1 MITFKAI
8 GALLDYPTPEL
19 KAAADEVEQAVA
31 EERALREAE
40 LDGVRAMI
48 ERVRRDDIMDLQEY
62 WIGLFD
68 RSKRLALHL
77 YEHSH
82 GESHDR
88 GQAMVN
94 LALTYRMN
102 GFELNASE
110 MPDYLPLFLEFL
122 SVIPEVHARRY
133 LTDALEII
141 EALRIRLEE
150 RDSTYA
156 ALLTALV
163 SLASRHADE
172 GEVEAILAGEPQ
184 DPKDLEELDRAWA
197 EEPVDFTAGSALKD
211 CPYAGVAAR
220 DRAAEY
226 AGARSGAGA

>member
-1 MITFKAI
+1 MISFKAI

-19 KAAADEVEQAVA
+19 QVAADEIEQALA
-31 EERALREAE
+31 EERALPPSEI
-40 LDGVRAMI
+40 DSIRAFI
-48 ERVRRDDIMDLQEY
+48 DRLRCSDVMDLQEY

-77 YEHSH
+77 YEHSY
-82 GESHDR
+82 GESRDR

-102 GFELNASE
+102 GFELNAAE

-133 LTDALEII
+133 LTDAIEII

-156 ALLTALV
+156 ALIGALV
-163 SLASRHADE
+163 TLASRQADE
-172 GEVEAILAGEPQ
+172 DEVEAILAGEPQ
-184 DPKDLEELDRAWA
+184 DPQDLEQLDREWA

-211 CPYAGVAAR
+211 CPYAVAAAR
-220 DRAAEY
+220 DRVAELAR
-226 AGARSGAGA
+226 AGA

>member
-1 MITFKAI
+1 MISFKAI
-8 GALLDYPTPEL
+8 GALLDYPTPDL
-19 KAAADEVEQAVA
+19 QAAADEIEQALA
-31 EERALREAE
+31 EERALPAAE
-40 LDGVRAMI
+40 LEGVRAFI
-48 ERVRRDDIMDLQEY
+48 ERLRRSDIMDLQEY

-77 YEHSH
+77 YEHSY
-82 GESHDR
+82 GESRDR

-122 SVIPEVHARRY
+122 SVVPEVHARRY
-133 LTDALEII
+133 LTDAIEII

-156 ALLTALV
+156 ALLNALV
-163 SLASRHADE
+163 TLASRDADAD
-172 GEVEAILAGEPQ
+172 EVEAILAEEPQ
-184 DPKDLEELDRAWA
+184 DPPDLEALDKEWA

-211 CPYAGVAAR
+211 CAYAR
-220 DRAAEY
+220 
-226 AGARSGAGA
+226 AGA

>member
-1 MITFKAI
+1 MISFKAL

-19 KAAADEVEQAVA
+19 QAASDEIEQALC
-31 EERALREAE
+31 EERALGATEIE
-40 LDGVRAMI
+40 GVRAFMD
-48 ERVRRDDIMDLQEY
+48 RLRGRDLMELQEY

-82 GESHDR
+82 GESRDR

-102 GFELNASE
+102 GFELNAAE

-122 SVIPEVHARRY
+122 SVIPAAHARRY
-133 LTDALEII
+133 LTDAIEII

-156 ALLTALV
+156 ALLGALV
-163 SLASRHADE
+163 TLASREADAD
-172 GEVEAILAGEPQ
+172 EVEAILGQEPQ
-184 DPKDLEELDRAWA
+184 DPTDFEELDREWA
-197 EEPVDFTAGSALKD
+197 EEPVDFAAGSALKD
-211 CPYAGVAAR
+211 CPYAGATAR
-220 DRAAEY
+220 NRAAEY
-226 AGARSGAGA
+226 ASAGA

>member
-1 MITFKAI
+1 MISFKAI
-8 GALLDYPTPEL
+8 GALLDYPTPDL
-19 KAAADEVEQAVA
+19 QAAADEIEQALA
-31 EERALREAE
+31 EERALPAAE
-40 LDGVRAMI
+40 LEGVRAFI
-48 ERVRRDDIMDLQEY
+48 ERLRRSDIMDLQEY

-77 YEHSH
+77 YEHSY
-82 GESHDR
+82 GESRDR

-122 SVIPEVHARRY
+122 SVVPEVHARRY
-133 LTDALEII
+133 LTDAIEII

-156 ALLTALV
+156 ALLSALV
-163 SLASRHADE
+163 TLASRDADTD
-172 GEVEAILAGEPQ
+172 EVEAILAEEPQ
-184 DPKDLEELDRAWA
+184 DPPDLEALDKEWA

-211 CPYAGVAAR
+211 CAYAR
-220 DRAAEY
+220 
-226 AGARSGAGA
+226 AGA

>member
-1 MITFKAI
+1 MISFKAI

-19 KAAADEVEQAVA
+19 QAAADEIEQALG
-31 EERALREAE
+31 EERAIPAAE
-40 LDGVRAMI
+40 LDGVRAFI
-48 ERVRRDDIMDLQEY
+48 DRLRSSDIMDLQEY

-77 YEHSH
+77 YEHSY
-82 GESHDR
+82 GESRDR

-141 EALRIRLEE
+141 EALRIRLDE

-156 ALLTALV
+156 ALLSALV
-163 SLASRHADE
+163 TLASREADE
-172 GEVEAILAGEPQ
+172 GLVEEILAGEPR
-184 DPKDLEELDRAWA
+184 DPADLEELDKEWA
-197 EEPVDFTAGSALKD
+197 EEPVDFAAGSALKD
-211 CPYAGVAAR
+211 CPYSGGIGR
-220 DRAAEY
+220 DRAAEFAR
-226 AGARSGAGA
+226 AGA

>member
-1 MITFKAI
+1 MISFKAL
-8 GALLDYPTPEL
+8 GALLDYPTAEVQ
-19 KAAADEVEQAVA
+19 AAADEIEQALS
-31 EERALREAE
+31 EERAIPAAE
-40 LDGVRAMI
+40 LDGVRAVI
-48 ERVRRDDIMDLQEY
+48 ARLRSSDIMDLQEY

-77 YEHSH
+77 YEHSY
-82 GESHDR
+82 GESRDR

-102 GFELNASE
+102 GFELAASE

-156 ALLTALV
+156 ALLSALV
-163 SLASRHADE
+163 ALATREADE
-172 GEVEAILAGEPQ
+172 AVVEEILAGEPQ
-184 DPKDLEELDRAWA
+184 DPVDLEQLDKEWA
-197 EEPVDFTAGSALKD
+197 EQPVDFTAGSALKD
-211 CPYAGVAAR
+211 CAYAR
-220 DRAAEY
+220 
-226 AGARSGAGA
+226 AGA

>member
-1 MITFKAI
+1 MITFKAL
-8 GALLDYPTPEL
+8 GALLDYPTAEL
-19 KAAADEVEQAVA
+19 QAALDEVEQAVA
-31 EERALREAE
+31 EERALPASE
-40 LDGVRAMI
+40 LDGVRAVI
-48 ERVRRDDIMDLQEY
+48 DRLRRSDIMDAQEY

-77 YEHSH
+77 YEHSY
-82 GESHDR
+82 GESRDR

-102 GFELNASE
+102 GFELNAAE

-133 LTDALEII
+133 LTDAIEIV

-156 ALLTALV
+156 ALLSALV
-163 SLASRHADE
+163 TLASREADVN
-172 GEVEAILAGEPQ
+172 EVEAILAEEPQ
-184 DPKDLEELDRAWA
+184 DPADLEALDKEWA
-197 EEPVDFTAGSALKD
+197 EEPIDFTAGSALKD
-211 CPYAGVAAR
+211 CAYAR
-220 DRAAEY
+220 P
-226 AGARSGAGA
+226 GA

>member
-1 MITFKAI
+1 MISFKAI

-19 KAAADEVEQAVA
+19 QGSLDEIEQALG
-31 EERALREAE
+31 EERAIPSAE
-40 LDGVRAMI
+40 LEGVGACIDRL
-48 ERVRRDDIMDLQEY
+48 RRSDIMDAQEY

-82 GESHDR
+82 GESRDR

-102 GFELNASE
+102 GFELNAAE

-133 LTDALEII
+133 LTDAIDII

-156 ALLTALV
+156 ALLGALV
-163 SLASRHADE
+163 TFAQREADDA
-172 GEVEAILAGEPQ
+172 EVEAILAGEPE
-184 DPKDLEELDRAWA
+184 DPKDLEELDREWA

-211 CPYAGVAAR
+211 CPYSGTTAR
-220 DRAAEY
+220 NRAAELAR
-226 AGARSGAGA
+226 AGA

>member
-1 MITFKAI
+1 MISFKAI

-19 KAAADEVEQAVA
+19 KAATDEIEQAVA
-31 EERALREAE
+31 EERALGDAE

-48 ERVRRDDIMDLQEY
+48 DRIRRDDIMDLQEY

-77 YEHSH
+77 YEHSY
-82 GESHDR
+82 GESRDR

-122 SVIPEVHARRY
+122 SVIPEVHAKRY
-133 LTDALEII
+133 LTDAINII

-150 RDSTYA
+150 RDSAYA

-163 SLASRHADE
+163 TLASREASMD
-172 GEVEAILAGEPQ
+172 EVEAILAEEPQ
-184 DPKDLEELDRAWA
+184 DPVDLEALDKEWA

-211 CPYAGVAAR
+211 CAYAR
-220 DRAAEY
+220 
-226 AGARSGAGA
+226 AGA

>member
-1 MITFKAI
+1 MISFKVL

-19 KAAADEVEQAVA
+19 QAAADEIEQALA
-31 EERALREAE
+31 EERALPAAE
-40 LDGVRAMI
+40 LEGARAFI
-48 ERVRRDDIMDLQEY
+48 AHLRSTDIMDLQEY

-82 GESHDR
+82 GESRDR

-102 GFELNASE
+102 GFELAAAE

-133 LTDALEII
+133 LGDAIAII

-163 SLASRHADE
+163 TLAPTDANDA
-172 GEVEAILAGEPQ
+172 EVEAILASEPE
-184 DPKDLEELDRAWA
+184 DPKDLEALDQEWA
-197 EEPVDFTAGSALKD
+197 EEPVDFAAGSALKD
-211 CPYAGVAAR
+211 CPYSGGIAR
-220 DRAAEY
+220 QRAAEFVN
-226 AGARSGAGA
+226 AGA

>member
-1 MITFKAI
+1 MITFKAL
-8 GALLDYPTPEL
+8 GALFDYPTSEL
-19 KAAADEVEQAVA
+19 RSAADEIEQALA
-31 EERALREAE
+31 EERALPAAALE
-40 LDGVRAMI
+40 GVSAFI
-48 ERVRRDDIMDLQEY
+48 ERLRTSDIMDMQEY

-77 YEHSH
+77 YEHSY
-82 GESHDR
+82 GESRDR

-102 GFELNASE
+102 GFELNAPE

-122 SVIPEVHARRY
+122 SIIPEVHARRY
-133 LTDALEII
+133 LTDAIEII

-163 SLASRHADE
+163 TLASRQADE
-172 GEVEAILAGEPQ
+172 GEVEAILGSEPQ
-184 DPKDLEELDRAWA
+184 DPQDLEELDKEWA

-211 CPYAGVAAR
+211 CPYAGAAAR
-220 DRAAEY
+220 DRAAELAR
-226 AGARSGAGA
+226 AGA

>member
-1 MITFKAI
+1 MITFKALS
-8 GALLDYPTPEL
+8 ALLDYPNAEMLASLSAIEAALVGEHEL
-19 KAAADEVEQAVA
+19 GEG
-31 EERALREAE
+31 E
-40 LDGVRAMI
+40 LLNVRHFI
-48 ERVRRDDIMDLQEY
+48 CDLERRDLLDVQER
-62 WIGLFD
+62 WINLFD

-82 GESHDR
+82 GESRDR

-102 GFELNASE
+102 GFELNAAE

-133 LTDALEII
+133 LTDAIEIV

-156 ALLTALV
+156 ALMAALI
-163 SLASRHADE
+163 SLAQREADDA
-172 GEVEAILAGEPQ
+172 EVEAILAGEPE
-184 DPKDLEELDRAWA
+184 DPKDLEELDREWA
-197 EEPVDFTAGSALKD
+197 EEPVHFTVGSALKD
-211 CPYAGVAAR
+211 CPYSGDSVRNRATELAR
-220 DRAAEY
+220 
-226 AGARSGAGA
+226 AGA

>member
-1 MITFKAI
+1 MISFKAL
-8 GALLDYPTPEL
+8 GALIDYPTAEL
-19 KAAADEVEQAVA
+19 QAAADEIEQALA
-31 EERALREAE
+31 EERAIPAPE
-40 LDGVRAMI
+40 LDGVRGLIDRLRGA
-48 ERVRRDDIMDLQEY
+48 DIMDSQEY

-77 YEHSH
+77 YEHSY
-82 GESHDR
+82 GESRDR

-102 GFELNASE
+102 GFELNAAE

-122 SVIPEVHARRY
+122 SVIPEAHARRY

-156 ALLTALV
+156 ALLSALV
-163 SLASRHADE
+163 TLASREADDAV
-172 GEVEAILAGEPQ
+172 VEEILAGEPQ
-184 DPKDLEELDRAWA
+184 DPADLEELDREWA
-197 EEPVDFTAGSALKD
+197 EEPVDFAAGSALKD
-211 CPYAGVAAR
+211 CPYSGGIAR
-220 DRAAEY
+220 DRAAEFAR
-226 AGARSGAGA
+226 AGA

>member
-1 MITFKAI
+1 MISFKAL
-8 GALLDYPTPEL
+8 GALLDYPTVEL
-19 KAAADEVEQAVA
+19 QSALDDVEQALG
-31 EERALREAE
+31 EERVIPAAE
-40 LDGVRAMI
+40 LEGVCAFIDRL
-48 ERVRRDDIMDLQEY
+48 RRRDVMDAQEY

-77 YEHSH
+77 YEHSY
-82 GESHDR
+82 GESRDR

-102 GFELNASE
+102 GFELNAAE

-133 LTDALEII
+133 LTDAIEII

-150 RDSTYA
+150 RDSAYA
-156 ALLTALV
+156 ALLGALLT
-163 SLASRHADE
+163 LAHREADDA
-172 GEVEAILAGEPQ
+172 EVEAILAGEPE
-184 DPKDLEELDRAWA
+184 DPKDLEELDREWA

-211 CPYAGVAAR
+211 CPYSGDTVR
-220 DRAAEY
+220 NRAAELAR
-226 AGARSGAGA
+226 AGA

>member
-1 MITFKAI
+1 MISFKAL

-19 KAAADEVEQAVA
+19 QVALDEVEQALA
-31 EERALREAE
+31 EERALPAAEREA
-40 LDGVRAMI
+40 VRAFI
-48 ERVRRDDIMDLQEY
+48 DRLRRTDIMDLQEY

-77 YEHSH
+77 YEHSY
-82 GESHDR
+82 GESRDR

-102 GFELNASE
+102 GFELAAAE

-133 LTDALEII
+133 LGEAIDIV

-150 RDSTYA
+150 RDSPYA
-156 ALLTALV
+156 TLLTALV
-163 SLASRHADE
+163 GLAGRDADD
-172 GEVEAILAGEPQ
+172 GEVEAILASEPE
-184 DPKDLEELDRAWA
+184 DPKDLEQLDAEWA

-211 CPYAGVAAR
+211 CPYSGGIAR
-220 DRAAEY
+220 ERAAEFVK
-226 AGARSGAGA
+226 AGA

>member
-1 MITFKAI
+1 VISFKAL
-8 GALLDYPTPEL
+8 GALLDYPTAEL
-19 KAAADEVEQAVA
+19 QAAADEIEQALA
-31 EERALREAE
+31 EERAIPAAE
-40 LDGVRAMI
+40 LEEVRALI
-48 ERVRRDDIMDLQEY
+48 ERLRRSDIMDLQEY

-77 YEHSH
+77 YEHSY
-82 GESHDR
+82 GESRDR

-102 GFELNASE
+102 GFELSAAE

-133 LTDALEII
+133 LTQAIEIV
-141 EALRIRLEE
+141 EALRIRLED

-163 SLASRHADE
+163 SLASRQADDA
-172 GEVEAILAGEPQ
+172 EVEAILASEPQ
-184 DPKDLEELDRAWA
+184 DPQDLEQLDREWA
-197 EEPVDFTAGSALKD
+197 EEPVDFSAGSALKD
-211 CPYAGVAAR
+211 CPYAGETAR
-220 DRAAEY
+220 DRAAELAR
-226 AGARSGAGA
+226 AGA